1 MKYKISFITGNLKG
15 AGTDANV
22 SIKIFGTKKITN
34 ELVLVSK
41 FKNFERDVSDIFFIE
56 TSDLGEIEKIKI
68 SHDNQFLG
76 ANWYLDEV
84 IIESRSKNKSWY
96 FPVFK
101 WIRKDHKVFVKSTK
115 SAVYHF
121 EISTGTLPGSGTK
134 DTIHISLVG
143 EKTYTPFIGI
153 NKYLPDKEL
162 KTGNSV
168 KFSTMLEDVGKITSV
183 HVKSYGDSF
192 DSNWFLNKIKIK
204 KDNWKKF
211 VQFPF
216 HNWISADSIV
226 TSSADLQEYTIKIYT
241 GDVAT
246 GGTDANVKMI
256 LQGTKSKTKPIG
268 LNKLIARNAFEAG
281 NIDYIKLAHKKL
293 GRIKKIIIWHDEKWI
308 ADGWFLNKVTI
319 RNDYTGVISEFPY
332 YSWLDKSADPKSTK
346 IELKGMPVIPRP
358 FYVIAHMVNTPSYV
372 EEALDLGSNSIEFDI
387 TPTLKDDGN
396 FEFDVFHGFRP
407 DFDPDKINLMERSVA
422 SSPLKLFLENLRIFE
437 NKYRNFC
444 LVIYDCKLDNI
455 NKRHIYKCGQ
465 QLADHVFNYF
475 YGKDKNE
482 RIYSIFS
489 IPKEKYIDLFDGI
502 SSRIP
507 KELMR
512 YIGFD
517 FSRGLG
523 ETKTAEKAV

>member
-41 FKNFERDVSDIFFIE
+41 FKNFERDVTDIFFIE

-192 DSNWFLNKIKIK
+192 DRKTLEGLLDILE
-204 KDNWKKF
+204 KF
-211 VQFPF
+211 AP
-216 HNWISADSIV
+216 
-226 TSSADLQEYTIKIYT
+226 DL
-241 GDVAT
+241 
-246 GGTDANVKMI
+246 
-256 LQGTKSKTKPIG
+256 IG
-268 LNKLIARNAFEAG
+268 
-281 NIDYIKLAHKKL
+281 
-293 GRIKKIIIWHDEKWI
+293 
-308 ADGWFLNKVTI
+308 
-319 RNDYTGVISEFPY
+319 
-332 YSWLDKSADPKSTK
+332 
-346 IELKGMPVIPRP
+346 IE
-358 FYVIAHMVNTPSYV
+358 
-372 EEALDLGSNSIEFDI
+372 
-387 TPTLKDDGN
+387 
-396 FEFDVFHGFRP
+396 
-407 DFDPDKINLMERSVA
+407 
-422 SSPLKLFLENLRIFE
+422 
-437 NKYRNFC
+437 
-444 LVIYDCKLDNI
+444 
-455 NKRHIYKCGQ
+455 
-465 QLADHVFNYF
+465 QLAPVQIHAMLAREDEFKGLDISQHGMETYAGFQIF
-475 YGKDKNE
+475 TNE
-482 RIYSIFS
+482 
-489 IPKEKYIDLFDGI
+489 
-502 SSRIP
+502 
-507 KELMR
+507 
-512 YIGFD
+512 
-517 FSRGLG
+517 
-523 ETKTAEKAV
+523 